1 MFRVLC
7 RAILR
12 SRNLLP
18 VPLFGA
24 LAWGVLCGLAAPAS
38 AALGQWTPQNQNQQ
52 TSPPTNFTEIHMA
65 LLPGDGSP
73 YHSRILAWEDSG
85 GTKGAELGWTPG
97 AVGCATPPYTLP
109 VLGTWHPG
117 AEIFCGGH
125 AQLANGELIK
135 VGGHEF
141 GLVFGIPDSRTFAPG
156 TLGNP
161 GSWTARPLMQQ
172 ARFYPTITTLADGR
186 ALVTGGLRDQQAW
199 FFGGRVNG
207 SPPATGT
214 GDLLHRY
221 GRGTGAGWDPLVTP
235 LGTNLGERPTPR
247 EGHSTAY
254 LFDLTADVYFGGKD
268 GASNPI
274 NDGDFVWLLRRE
286 DGATL
291 DADYT
296 YRWEKRQI
304 GTGSPIPAPRSE
316 HTAVAVSLTEMIV
329 FGGTQTA
336 GQGFWRLY
344 KDGSAWR
351 WQTVAVTSGTGPTA
365 RFGHAAVYQ
374 TSQRRM
380 IVFGGSDQSGG
391 TATDGRVFAFTF
403 PPNDF
408 TQGSWSELAVAAGP
422 APKPRRDHI
431 MVLDPTSGPSLL
443 VYSGQLGGGASSDT
457 LWRLNLSTSPAV
469 WSQVATAGPSPG
481 PRANHAAFYDDGLG
495 GGRLFI
501 NGGEPAPRAA
511 VDKFAYIIDPFPSS
525 GPATWVRGAEAPSLL
540 SGHTAERDPVGG
552 GLHARLPEI
561 YTANSWSAQSNSGWL
576 PAAPV
581 VGYYPV
587 QFLVPGSAL
596 SGGGGRLIRVGPDPI
611 ARYLDLPAT
620 GLANGW
626 QLVPNGDNL
635 DLYPQ
640 TGVMYEPGKIMVA
653 GDEVDHI
660 ATAKTFDALAMGP
673 AGWVPSPGWAPR
685 YHSNLVILPTGQVL
699 SLGGLDP
706 SETAVRCP
714 QLWTPGA
721 GTNPGTW
728 TAAGSCPGG
737 GCALE
742 CEPVV
747 RNYHSTAMLLPDAR
761 VLTGGG
767 NVTGT
772 ETQLHVFCPPYL
784 FDAGGGPAPRP
795 QINTAPSIITY
806 GEAFIIGK
814 SSDVISSVCL
824 IRPAATTHAFD
835 QNQRFVPLTFETL
848 GDNTGLRAVAPSSGS
863 HAPPGY
869 YLLFILNQNGVPA
882 VARWVRLGNCP
893 TIPCDTGSPPPVV
906 DLYADIVSTN
916 EIWLAWSAPGDDY
929 NPALGAY
936 DLRFATSSITSEN
949 DYATATPVPVAPP
962 DETPP
967 TPGPLGSAQ
976 NCAKFNLWPCTPYHF
991 ALKTRDGNNN
1001 WSARGVL
1008 STSTMC
1014 GGGGGGFSARR
1025 VDGGAEVASAAV
1037 AGSATVSPSDAGEV
1051 PLAEATALAP
1061 AAGALVAE
1069 TRRTP
1074 EGGWQVILRM
1084 VSEPEGLDPA
1094 LAGAIV
1100 SQVRDASG
1108 GWKTLGRY
1116 QPSPGQ
1122 SPLGLCALRDQG
1134 RVVFPAGFGLDRVVS
1149 GVRAGAQDFALSL
1162 ADHSRLGSLG
1172 GSFLASGGGV
1182 EMALGDALTMS
1193 YAPSGEALPGAAGW
1207 YLLVRPTGS
1216 AGPSATPA
1224 RREPVS
1230 AIPTRF
1236 ALYQNQPNPFRRSTT
1251 IAFDLPVTTSL
1262 TLEVFDLLGRKV
1274 ATLTRGELPAGAHT
1288 VDWDL
1293 RDAGGAPVRS
1303 GVYIYRLVAGE
1314 FRARRKMGVL
1324 P

>member
-1 MFRVLC
+1 VFSVPYSASLVRARFQLLFPFLC
-7 RAILR
+7 TLAI
-12 SRNLLP
+12 
-18 VPLFGA
+18 A
-24 LAWGVLCGLAAPAS
+24 TCLCPPAPAH
-38 AALGQWTPQNQNQQ
+38 AYLGQWSPANPTTPPN
-52 TSPPTNFTEIHMA
+52 PPLGFTEVHMV
-65 LLPGDGSP
+65 LLPGTGSSH
-73 YHSRILAWEDSG
+73 HSRILTWG
-85 GTKGAELGWTPG
+85 GYGSNEGDELGWDPGTDGCASWPFSLASLGAWSPG
-97 AVGCATPPYTLP
+97 AN
-109 VLGTWHPG
+109 
-117 AEIFCGGH
+117 IFCAGH
-125 AQLANGELIK
+125 AQLSDGTLITA
-135 VGGHEF
+135 GGDDI
-141 GLVFGIPDSRTFAPG
+141 GQWGIPDSRTFAPG
-156 TLGNP
+156 SP
-161 GSWTARPLMQQ
+161 GFPGTWTPRPLMQQ
-172 ARFYPTITTLADGR
+172 SRFYPTVTTLRDGR
-186 ALVTGGLRDQQAW
+186 VLVTGGQRYQHLW
-199 FFGGRVNG
+199 FYGGRVDG
-207 SPPATGT
+207 AAPSSGT
-214 GDLLHRY
+214 GYFLRRF
-221 GRGTGAGWDPLVTP
+221 GRGTGGIWDTLVTP
-235 LGTNLGERPTPR
+235 DPAADRPAPR
-247 EGHSTAY
+247 EGHTAARIE
-254 LFDLTADVYFGGKD
+254 LSSSGSDPAQALFGGKD
-268 GASNPI
+268 SAGK
-274 NDGDFVWLLRRE
+274 
-286 DGATL
+286 TL
-291 DADYT
+291 DNQVYLLKRQNGDPLAADYNYAWT
-296 YRWEKRQI
+296 TLQV
-304 GTGSPIPAPRSE
+304 TGDLPTPRSD
-316 HTAVAVSLTEMIV
+316 HIAVDL
-329 FGGTQTA
+329 GGTPSKMAIYGGLSQPVGGPATVLDEFWKLSRNPQTL
-336 GQGFWRLY
+336 QWSWSTL
-344 KDGSAWR
+344 
-351 WQTVAVTSGTGPTA
+351 TVSGGPGP
-365 RFGHAAVYQ
+365 RYGHAAVSTPNGGKMYL
-374 TSQRRM
+374 
-380 IVFGGSDQSGG
+380 FGGASQPG
-391 TATDGRVFAFTF
+391 TDPTD
-403 PPNDF
+403 
-408 TQGSWSELAVAAGP
+408 LAVHVFNFSLNTWSTLFTSGSGP
-422 APKPRRDHI
+422 APRREHT
-431 MVLDPTSGPSLL
+431 MVLDPNGFGRLL
-443 VYSGQLGGGASSDT
+443 VYSGALKGGVSSDT
-457 LWRLNLSTSPAV
+457 LFVGTILGTRVT
-469 WSQVATAGPSPG
+469 WSSIAPTGTQITPG
-481 PRANHAAFYDDGLG
+481 PRAGHAAFYDPVAN
-495 GGRLFI
+495 RLFI
-501 NGGEPAPRAA
+501 FGGEPAPSST
-511 VDKFAYIIDPFPSS
+511 VDKFVYTIDLYGLTP
-525 GPATWVRGAEAPSLL
+525 PATPQWVRGAEAPNRL
-540 SGHTAERDPVGG
+540 SGHTADGDPLAE
-552 GLHARLPEI
+552 LHARVPEI
-561 YTANSWSAQSNSGWL
+561 YNPTANSSSVQSASGWL
-576 PAAPV
+576 PPQGLIAE
-581 VGYYPV
+581 YPV
-587 QFLVPGSAL
+587 QFAIPGSL
-596 SGGGGRLIRVGPDPI
+596 IPGGGGRVIRVGPDPI
-611 ARYLDLPAT
+611 TRYLDIPASGLPGNWQT
-620 GLANGW
+620 GHYGSNGSFK
-626 QLVPNGDNL
+626 
-635 DLYPQ
+635 PQ
-640 TGVMYEPGKIMVA
+640 TGVMYEPGKILVA
-653 GDEVDHI
+653 GFESGTAGTARTLDTQVIGTVD
-660 ATAKTFDALAMGP
+660 
-673 AGWVPSPGWAPR
+673 WQSWPGMLPR
-685 YHSNLVILPTGQVL
+685 INHNLVILPNGQVL
-699 SLGGLDP
+699 ALGG
-706 SETAVRCP
+706 EGITCP
-714 QLWTPGA
+714 QLWTPSTGA
-721 GTNPGTW
+721 W
-728 TAAGSCPGG
+728 TSGSPSCDLAPELVDRG
-737 GCALE
+737 
-742 CEPVV
+742 
-747 RNYHSTAMLLPDAR
+747 YHSTAMLLPDAR

-767 NVTGT
+767 ASI
-772 ETQLHVFCPPYL
+772 ELRVFCPPYL

-795 QINTAPSIITY
+795 QISSAPSSITY